1 MTAPFYNWLRDRSAG
16 VLFHPTSLPGD
27 FGVGC
32 FSQEAFSFVD
42 FLRAGKIRYWQVC
55 PLGPTGY
62 GDSPYQCFS
71 SFAGNPYLID
81 LLDLSEHGL
90 LKPDALGPLLFL
102 DSNRVDYGAL
112 YELKWPILFQ
122 ACQGFRKL
130 PKKKHPYGDF
140 EKYLEEN
147 RHWLDA
153 YAYFHALKQSHDGAP
168 WYQWPESERT
178 FELARKSVKD
188 SEVLERVQDHR
199 ILQYL
204 FDGQWRRLKD
214 YASRRGVRIIGDVP
228 IYAAAD
234 SADVWS
240 HPDIFQLDAES
251 GRLLEVAGV
260 PPDYFSETGQ
270 LWGNPLYNW
279 KALKA
284 SGYQWWL
291 DRLGRNLEL
300 YDVVRIDHF
309 RGFHD
314 YWSIPSDA
322 PDARSGRWLKGPDL
336 DFLKAVKSAYPKARL
351 IAEDLGDLS
360 EGVYKLRDAAGL
372 PGMAILQFAFGGE
385 SDNLYLPHNH
395 TANTVVYPGTHDNNT
410 TRGWY
415 EGLDE
420 KTADHVRRY
429 FRISGEEIA
438 WDFVRAAYRSPARM
452 AVIPMQDLLNL
463 DESARLN
470 LPGEAEGNWRWR
482 CELNALDRLRKSSG
496 AYLVELAQL
505 YGRS

>member
-1 MTAPFYNWLRDRSAG
+1 MSTPFYNWLRDRSAG
-16 VLFHPTSLPGD
+16 VLLHPTSLPGD
-27 FGVGC
+27 FAIGS
-32 FSQEAFSFVD
+32 FSKEAYRFVD
-42 FLRAGKIRYWQVC
+42 FLSETSMSYWQVC

-81 LLDLSEHGL
+81 PLDLCERGL
-90 LKPDALGPLLFL
+90 LQADSLGPLLFL
-102 DSNRVDYGAL
+102 DSEQVDYGGL
-112 YELKWPILFQ
+112 YEVKWPLLFQ
-122 ACQGFRKL
+122 ACQGFRRL
-130 PKKKHPYGDF
+130 PKNKRPYGDF
-140 EKYLEEN
+140 EDFQNEN
-147 RHWLDA
+147 SHWLEA
-153 YAYFHALKQSHDGAP
+153 YAYFHALKQFHDGAP
-168 WYQWPESERT
+168 WYQWPENERS
-178 FELARKSVKD
+178 FERARKSVKD
-188 SEVLERVQDHR
+188 PEVLERVQDHR

-204 FDGQWRRLKD
+204 FDGQWQRLKH
-214 YASRRGVRIIGDVP
+214 YAARHGVRIIGDVP

-240 HPDIFQLDAES
+240 RPEIFQVDVES

-291 DRLGRNLEL
+291 ERIGRNLEL

-322 PDARSGRWLKGPDL
+322 PDARGGRWLKGPDL
-336 DFLKAVKSAYPKARL
+336 AFFKAVKSAYPKARL

-360 EGVYKLRDAAGL
+360 DGVFKLRDAVGL
-372 PGMAILQFAFGGE
+372 PGMAILQFAFGGG

-395 TANTVVYPGTHDNNT
+395 TRNSVVYPGTHDNDT
-410 TRGWY
+410 SRGWY
-415 EGLDE
+415 EGLDR
-420 KTADHVRRY
+420 KTGDHVRRY
-429 FRISGEEIA
+429 YRISGEEIA
-438 WDFVRAAYRSPARM
+438 WDLLRSAYRSPARL
-452 AVIPMQDLLNL
+452 AIVPLQDLLNL
-463 DESARLN
+463 GSDARMN
-470 LPGEAEGNWRWR
+470 LPGTAEGNWRWR
-482 CELNALDRLRKSSG
+482 CGHSDIDRLQERSG
-496 AYLVELAQL
+496 AYLAELAEL